1 MSSLYKSVCFA
12 DIAQAKAAQ
21 CSDQAFSWARDD
33 GTVFSSRCSG
43 PDSLDETMYIKQ
55 YMGSDEY
62 NAIKIVYSSFP
73 DCDYSGGVDVGVEY
87 FGLVVGALI
96 VIAMAA
102 RLKQIF
108 WKNHE
113 GI

>member
-1 MSSLYKSVCFA
+1 MVASLYKSVCFA

-21 CSDQAFSWARDD
+21 CSDQAFSWVQD

-43 PDSLDETMYIKQ
+43 PDSLDQIMYLRQ
-55 YMGSDEY
+55 YKSGDAYDAFKIDYSD
-62 NAIKIVYSSFP
+62 FP
-73 DCDYSGGVDVGVEY
+73 DCEYAGGVDLGAEY
-87 FGLVVGALI
+87 FGLILGALI
-96 VIAMAA
+96 VIAMVA